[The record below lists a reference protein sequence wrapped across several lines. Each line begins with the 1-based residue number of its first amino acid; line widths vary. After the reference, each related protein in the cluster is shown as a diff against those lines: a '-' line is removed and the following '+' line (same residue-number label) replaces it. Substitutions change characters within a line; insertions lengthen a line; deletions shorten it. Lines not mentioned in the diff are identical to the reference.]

1 MRTFALVLGLLFAA
15 GAFAQEAQGDATV
28 EVSEPGLVPLS
39 PKLEL
44 RAQRIGKKLR
54 CPVCQGMSIADSPS
68 SMARAQLDK
77 VRDLVVQGKSDQEI
91 LDYFVARYGQWIL
104 LEPSHQGF
112 AGLVWLLPVLVL
124 LGGAALIVRVVR
136 TPASPASTPDPAVA
150 TDAAEADD
158 PYLKAVRAE
167 LER

>member
-1 MRTFALVLGLLFAA
+1 MRMFALVLGLALAT
-15 GAFAQEAQGDATV
+15 GALAE
-28 EVSEPGLVPLS
+28 EPGTVPL
-39 PKLEL
+39 PPQLEL
-44 RAQRIGKKLR
+44 RAQAIGKELR

-77 VRDLVVQGKSDQEI
+77 VRELVTEGKTDQQI
-91 LDYFVARYGQWIL
+91 KDYFVARYGQWIL

-112 AGLVWLLPVLVL
+112 AGLVWILPVLML
-124 LGGAALIVRVVR
+124 LFGGALIVHVMRR
-136 TPASPASTPDPAVA
+136 PASPPAGASPDGQPAQDV
-150 TDAAEADD
+150 DSDD